1 MSHHG
6 ARASVGHRRTAQV
19 AAGHNTQS
27 CTPRPKPSS
36 PPAAG
41 VRRPTFLFVCNGKL
55 WEVQTEAWVPAGY
68 GRDFSHVWSPRKI
81 QTGHA
86 KEGLSLKGKTVSPDP
101 KSRQMASSPVS
112 WALLSL
118 HKARVTEEDKESDQ
132 RQEWP
137 LSGPGEKK
145 SKAYSR
151 ERTWGVNDVLRE
163 VQKDSPLHP
172 TPSHSGI
179 TSSGKRK
186 GLRFD

>member
-112 WALLSL
+112 
-118 HKARVTEEDKESDQ
+118 
-132 RQEWP
+132 
-137 LSGPGEKK
+137 
-145 SKAYSR
+145 
-151 ERTWGVNDVLRE
+151 
-163 VQKDSPLHP
+163 
-172 TPSHSGI
+172 
-179 TSSGKRK
+179 
-186 GLRFD
+186 